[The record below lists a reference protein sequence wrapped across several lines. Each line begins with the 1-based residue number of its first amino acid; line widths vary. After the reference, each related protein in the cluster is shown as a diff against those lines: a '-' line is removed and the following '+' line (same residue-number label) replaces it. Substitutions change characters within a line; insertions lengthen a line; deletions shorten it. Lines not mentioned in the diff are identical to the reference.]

1 MASVTW
7 NDSALDEVE
16 AIARGNSQDSP
27 RAAADFM
34 KLVFAA
40 SDGLELF
47 PRSARMVPEFERDDL
62 RELIVRPDR
71 LIYGVSE
78 DRVEVRH
85 VVHGARLLGDIPG
98 L

>member
-16 AIARGNSQDSP
+16 AIARGIRQDSP
-27 RAAADFM
+27 RAAADFV
-34 KLVFAA
+34 KQVFAA
-40 SDGLELF
+40 SDRLELF
-47 PRSARMVPEFERDDL
+47 PRSGRRVPEFERDDL
-62 RELIVRPDR
+62 RELIVRPYR
-71 LIYGVSE
+71 LIYSVTV

-85 VVHGARLLGDIPG
+85 VIHGARRLGDIPG